1 MQNLK
6 YWQEK
11 IQEKRK
17 QTSFRDFIKEI
28 ASWQPIVFHKS
39 WWLVSRFPE
48 TSRMPEVISYSD
60 YYDQDS
66 SEYIDGIDY
75 DESKNIFENYQNL
88 RSKVKGI
95 NMINFFNSENSEYAD
110 VVSKWKNIYLSAFIV
125 NGDEDV
131 MYSFWV
137 NDESKRILNSAIIS
151 DHSENVYFSLAVQ
164 HSFKVFYS
172 RFINNSSDIW
182 FSTNLLWCTH
192 CIACHDL
199 ENKSYYIDNIEY
211 SKEEYMEKRDKYL
224 KDRTA
229 YHDRY
234 LSLINNAWKHLASTN
249 ITWSYWVESHD
260 IESAH
265 FTYRIMNWKNVFNV
279 GWFEWCKNIYDV
291 FDWGWPSLQDIYAV
305 NGIAINSENCY
316 TSCHVPNCN
325 NVFYSYYL
333 ESCAYCI
340 WCIGLKN
347 KTYCI
352 LNKQYTKQEWEIMA
366 DKIFS
371 QMEIDWNLWDFFPGG
386 LNPFYFND
394 TMWGILGNFTK
405 DEVEAEWYMWR
416 DAEIK
421 VDIPEGSDVI
431 STDDLWDYQWYDENW
446 TWKID
451 ASILRKVIKDDNG
464 NYYRIVQMEYE
475 FLEKYWLPLS
485 HLHWLDRM
493 KLNFGIS
500 K

>member
-1 MQNLK
+1 MNNIK

-17 QTSFRDFIKEI
+17 QTTFRDFIMDI

-39 WWLVSRFPE
+39 SWMVSRFPE
-48 TSRMPEVISYSD
+48 TDRMKEVIKYSD
-60 YYDQDS
+60 YYKQDS
-66 SEYIDGIDY
+66 TEYLYGIDY
-75 DESKNIFENYQNL
+75 DDSKNIFQNYADL
-88 RSKVKGI
+88 RKHVKGI

-172 RFINNSSDIW
+172 RYINNSSDIW

-199 ENKSYYIDNIEY
+199 ENKSYHIENVEY
-211 SKEEYMEKRDKYL
+211 SKDEYMKKRDEYL
-224 KDRTA
+224 QDKNP
-229 YHDRY
+229 YHARY
-234 LSLINNAWKHLASTN
+234 LSLVSNAWKHLASSN
-249 ITWSYWVESHD
+249 ITWSYWVESED

-265 FTYRIMNWKNVFNV
+265 FTYRISGGKNVFNV
-279 GWFEWCKNIYDV
+279 WWFEWCQNIYDV
-291 FDWGWPSLQDIYAV
+291 FDGWGPSLQDIYAV

-325 NVFYSYYL
+325 TVFYSYYL
-333 ESCAYCI
+333 ESCSYCI
-340 WCIGLKN
+340 WCIGLQN
-347 KTYCI
+347 KSYCI
-352 LNKQYTKQEWEIMA
+352 LNKQYTKEEWEILA
-366 DKIFS
+366 HKIFT
-371 QMEIDWNLWDFFPGG
+371 QMESEWILWEFFPWE

-394 TMWGILGNFTK
+394 TMAGILGNFTQ
-405 DEVEAEWYMWR
+405 DEVESQGYMWR
-416 DAEIK
+416 DQEIK
-421 VDIPEGSDVI
+421 VDIPENADVI
-431 STDDLWDYQWYDENW
+431 SVADLKHYQSYDDWRWN
-446 TWKID
+446 INP
-451 ASILRKVIKDDNG
+451 SILKKVIQDEKG
-464 NYYRIVQMEYE
+464 NYYRIVHMEYD
-475 FLEKYWLPLS
+475 FLMNYWLPLPEI
-485 HLHWLDRM
+485 HWLDRM
-493 KLNFGIS
+493 KLNLWI

>member
-6 YWQEK
+6 HWQEK

-17 QTSFRDFIKEI
+17 QTSFRDFIKDI

-39 WWLVSRFPE
+39 SWMVSRFPS
-48 TSRMPEVISYSD
+48 TDRMPEVVGYSD
-60 YYDQDS
+60 YYDQGW
-66 SEYIDGIDY
+66 SEYTHGIDY
-75 DESKNIFENYQNL
+75 DESKSLFENYAEL
-88 RSKVKGI
+88 RKSVKGI

-172 RFINNSSDIW
+172 RFINNSSDVW

-192 CIACHDL
+192 CLWCHDL
-199 ENKSYYIDNIEY
+199 ENKSYHIENVEY
-211 SKEEYMEKRDKYL
+211 TKEEYMEKRDEYL
-224 KDRTA
+224 KDRAT

-234 LSLINNAWKHLASTN
+234 TSLINNPGKHLASEN
-249 ITWSYWVESHD
+249 ITGSYAVESEN

-265 FTYRIMNWKNVFNV
+265 FTYRISWWRNVFNV
-279 GWFEWCKNIYDV
+279 GGFQSCQNIYDV
-291 FDWGWPSLQDIYAV
+291 FDGGWPSLQDIYAV

-325 NVFYSYYL
+325 TVFYSYYL
-333 ESCAYCI
+333 ESCSFCI
-340 WCIGLKN
+340 WCIWLQN
-347 KTYCI
+347 KSYCI
-352 LNKQYTKQEWEIMA
+352 LNKQYTKEQWEILA
-366 DKIFS
+366 GRIFA
-371 QMEIDWNLWDFFPGG
+371 QMDSEGILWDFFPWE

-394 TMWGILGNFTK
+394 TMGGILGNFTK
-405 DEVEAEWYMWR
+405 QEVESDGYMWR
-416 DAEIK
+416 ENEIK

-431 STDDLWDYQWYDENW
+431 SISDLKHYQSFDNGKWYINP
-446 TWKID
+446 
-451 ASILRKVIKDDNG
+451 SILKKVIKDDNG
-464 NYYRIVQMEYE
+464 NYYRIIQMEYD
-475 FLEKYWLPLS
+475 FLVKYWLPLPE
-485 HLHWLDRM
+485 LHWLDRM
-493 KLNFGIS
+493 KLNLWIRN
-500 K
+500 